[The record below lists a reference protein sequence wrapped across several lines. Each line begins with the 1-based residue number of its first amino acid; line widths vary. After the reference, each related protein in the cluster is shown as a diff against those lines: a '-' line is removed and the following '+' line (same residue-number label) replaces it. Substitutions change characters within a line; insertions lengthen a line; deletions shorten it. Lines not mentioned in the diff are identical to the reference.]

1 MEIGMFNFWS
11 VITYLF
17 VQRCMKLTL
26 VEGGKMEKVR
36 AGEKSNTAN
45 LVNSFTYLAQEYVVF
60 YIFSLYYERNGQM
73 PILPTYISTLEF

>member
-1 MEIGMFNFWS
+1 MFNFWS

-36 AGEKSNTAN
+36 AGEKSKNAN

-60 YIFSLYYERNGQM
+60 YIFSL
-73 PILPTYISTLEF
+73 L